1 MASARKIFQPLIG
14 FLWFIGETAQSLG
27 RFFRG
32 KAVYQKKDFWSLL
45 WETSGRAFPI
55 VFLISFL
62 TGLIMA
68 FVGAVQL
75 TQFGANI
82 YVANLVALAMFREM
96 GAIMTGIIV
105 AGRTGSAFAAQIGSM
120 KANEELNALQT
131 MGISSFDFIVLPRL
145 LALSLMMPILAFLAS
160 LVGVLG
166 GLTVSTLF
174 MDVTFTKYIHQT
186 SISLGAGSFFAGII
200 KSVVFGAI
208 VAVVGCYRGMNCGA
222 SAESV
227 GKAATS
233 AVVVSIT
240 GIVIADALFA
250 VLFHIYG
257 I

>member
-1 MASARKIFQPLIG
+1 MVHPVQILNALKN
-14 FLWFIGETAQSLG
+14 FLWFTGETVQSFT
-27 RFFRG
+27 RFCRG
-32 KAVYQKKDFWSLL
+32 KAVYQKRDLWNLL

-75 TQFGANI
+75 MQFGANI

-131 MGISSFDFIVLPRL
+131 MGISAFDFIVLPRL
-145 LALSLMMPILAFLAS
+145 MALSLMMPILSFLAAI
-160 LVGVLG
+160 VGVLG

-174 MDVTFTKYIHQT
+174 MDVSLTQYIHQT
-186 SISLGAGSFFAGII
+186 SISIGAGSFFAGLI
-200 KSVVFGAI
+200 KSVIFGAI
-208 VAVVGCYRGMNCGA
+208 VAMVGCYRGMMCGA

-233 AVVVSIT
+233 AVVISIT
-240 GIVIADALFA
+240 GIVIADAIFA
-250 VLFHIYG
+250 VLFHLYG